1 MCGRITQDLNLKLL
15 FDRYGLSRAT
25 PALNLAPR
33 YNGCPTQDF
42 VVVRRAGGERI
53 LAKLRWGLVPGWAK
67 DLKTRGKDDQ
77 RPLRDRARKAR
88 IPFAA
93 FRRRRCVI
101 PVNGWFEWRRENGEK
116 QPYWLRPAGE
126 EVFSLAALWE
136 RWEKGEEP
144 VETFTVLTTSATA
157 ALADIH
163 HRQPVIVE
171 DAALDEWLDPG
182 TSPQRL
188 LALAAAA
195 NEGPFERR
203 AVSTR
208 VNSARNDDA
217 GLLAPIAA

>member
-1 MCGRITQDLNLKLL
+1 MCGRITQDLNLKML
-15 FDRYGLSRAT
+15 FDRYRLSAASS
-25 PALNLAPR
+25 ALNLEPR

-42 VVVRRAGGERI
+42 VAVRRAGEERT

-67 DLKTRGKDDQ
+67 DLKMG
-77 RPLRDRARKAR
+77 ARMINAR
-88 IPFAA
+88 SETVHEKPAFRSA
-93 FRRRRCVI
+93 FRRRRCVV

-116 QPYWLRPAGE
+116 QPYWLRPASD
-126 EVFSLAALWE
+126 EVFSLAGLWE

-144 VETFTVLTTSATA
+144 VETFTALTTA
-157 ALADIH
+157 ASPTLADIH

-182 TSPQRL
+182 TSLETL
-188 LALAAAA
+188 LALAGAT
-195 NEGPFERR
+195 NDGPFERR

-217 GLLAPIAA
+217 KLLEPIAA